1 MLKNSGKQQ
10 IKFEY
15 FENKFTMDEETNSG
29 LSDETVDQFGEFMK
43 MIEGFY
49 QDLFEIETPVG
60 YPLRRTTAH
69 WDLTILDLDRS
80 Y

>member
-1 MLKNSGKQQ
+1 
-10 IKFEY
+10 
-15 FENKFTMDEETNSG
+15 MDEETNSG

-60 YPLRRTTAH
+60 YPLRRATAH